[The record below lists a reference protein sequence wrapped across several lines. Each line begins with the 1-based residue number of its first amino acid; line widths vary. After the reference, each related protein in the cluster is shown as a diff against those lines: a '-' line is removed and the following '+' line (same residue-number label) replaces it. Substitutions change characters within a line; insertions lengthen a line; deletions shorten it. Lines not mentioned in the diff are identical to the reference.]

1 MKEWLQ
7 DPKLLWMIGLTLFGV
22 VVAGVR
28 WWFNH
33 SHRHTRLDELIVEI
47 KTDLK
52 EFKADVKSDI
62 NDLKADVKAL
72 LGREQAISDADSP
85 QHLNELGRS
94 VSSYVNA
101 KAIAEQ
107 EAPKVVDRLPS
118 RNPYDIQSYCRRYFA
133 KDGAFEPSAEQLDTF
148 KRCAYDH
155 GIGLAKVR
163 HVCAFELRDEVQR
176 LIAESHPSAATA
188 GTA

>member
-33 SHRHTRLDELIVEI
+33 SHKHLRLDELVAEI
-47 KTDLK
+47 
-52 EFKADVKSDI
+52 
-62 NDLKADVKAL
+62 KADVKAL
-72 LGREQAISDADSP
+72 LRRERGVADADSP
-85 QHLNELGRS
+85 LHLNELGRK

-107 EAPKVVDRLPS
+107 EAPKVVGRLPS
-118 RNPYDIQSYCRRYFA
+118 HNPYDIQSYCKRYFA
-133 KDGAFEPSAEQLDTF
+133 KDGEFEPSAEQLDTF

-155 GIGLAKVR
+155 GIELAKVR

-176 LIAESHPSAATA
+176 LIAESHPSAATTDA
-188 GTA
+188 A